1 MSIANTDKIKRVG
14 GRLVIAFDCNVC
26 KVVFFASKSNTL
38 YCSGACSQYAY
49 RQRKKKPK
57 PEANTETNTE
67 KKDTKII
74 QISDR
79 IKKAAAVGD
88 IKTAEFWQTQKD
100 KYLSH

>member
-38 YCSGACSQYAY
+38 YCSAACSQYAY

-57 PEANTETNTE
+57 PETNTE

-74 QISDR
+74 QISAR
-79 IKKAAAVGD
+79 IRKAAAVGD
-88 IKTAEFWQTQKD
+88 LKTAEFWQTQKD

>member
-14 GRLVIAFDCNVC
+14 GRLVIAFDCEVC
-26 KVVFFASKSNTL
+26 RVVFFASKSNTL
-38 YCSGACSQYAY
+38 YCSAACSQYAY
-49 RQRKKKPK
+49 RQRKKHRKAE
-57 PEANTETNTE
+57 PETK